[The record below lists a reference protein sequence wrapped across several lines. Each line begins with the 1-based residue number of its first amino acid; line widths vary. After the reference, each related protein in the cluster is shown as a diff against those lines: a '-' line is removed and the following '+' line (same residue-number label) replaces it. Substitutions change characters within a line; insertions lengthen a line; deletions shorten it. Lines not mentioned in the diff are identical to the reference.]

1 MEELAREST
10 GLDALN
16 ALAGWFVGGGDDG
29 GPRSRREV
37 HAPVCIRVRQARS
50 CHGPGGRYPT
60 HRRCRRRRRN
70 FFARGDLRDILDRN
84 RHAGRASLPRP
95 LRRREQRHPVR
106 RTARVDRSRR
116 ERRNCL
122 PTIVD
127 DAEITELVV
136 AADVEAPVLR
146 GLDDP
151 DGTGYLTKAV
161 ADGLLAMYGRVLPTP
176 PQCLY
181 SINLLVV
188 PLWGLYANML
198 QLVSQVSSHV
208 VVTIRKSV
216 SAATESQEIEL
227 QLNPPTNDGV
237 APEKLGLHCFKLD
250 YEASSKRC
258 RLDVDGGIPLPQ
270 HYCYMWLLASFLLN
284 RNLWTCWPSC

>member
-1 MEELAREST
+1 MQDVRVSLA
-10 GLDALN
+10 L
-16 ALAGWFVGGGDDG
+16 FVGANSGTLFGVPLG
-29 GPRSRREV
+29 S
-37 HAPVCIRVRQARS
+37 IARAE
-50 CHGPGGRYPT
+50 
-60 HRRCRRRRRN
+60 N
-70 FFARGDLRDILDRN
+70 
-84 RHAGRASLPRP
+84 
-95 LRRREQRHPVR
+95 VW
-106 RTARVDRSRR
+106 
-116 ERRNCL
+116 NCL

-151 DGTGYLTKAV
+151 DGGTGYLIKAV
-161 ADGLLAMYGRVLPTP
+161 ADALLAMYGRVLPTP

-181 SINLLVV
+181 SINLLLRASLGSLREY
-188 PLWGLYANML
+188 PRPAGFSGIKPRCRHY
-198 QLVSQVSSHV
+198 H
-208 VVTIRKSV
+208 RKSV

-250 YEASSKRC
+250 YEASSKMC

-270 HYCYMWLLASFLLN
+270 HLLLYVAARFL
-284 RNLWTCWPSC
+284 PS